1 LAPPLALR
9 LVGFCSSESV
19 ERFTP
24 RATGLSADDALLVL
38 RLTDVDG
45 SADAATADAATAD
58 AATADAAVAC
68 LAREF
73 FCSRLASA
81 ACCFA
86 AAAAAAACCFAA
98 AAAASCNISSSK
110 ANLAAGSHDANLT
123 LGHTKSSSSSLACR
137 NGQSIFGQFGLWRI
151 GVHSQLLK
159 IVLGPM
165 GSSVIFANKVS
176 LIAGECIAAT
186 DAFVVDLIILT
197 MAASDN
203 DNLLGT
209 SNSSESA

>member
-24 RATGLSADDALLVL
+24 RATGSSADDALLVL

-45 SADAATADAATAD
+45 SADAATAD